1 MTTYPK
7 PASPEHSIAKKNDLL
22 PELSIETVAIND
34 LQQAKRNVRKQSNRQ
49 IAKCRASIKRYGLNR
64 PILITADNEIIDGH
78 AIVEAARQLG
88 LTDLPCIRVADLTDL
103 EVRGLRIA
111 LNQIQTTGEFDL
123 PKLTLE
129 LACQLEFNTDLTDL
143 GFEPPELDGLFE
155 TLPEEG
161 SDPDLAD
168 QIASSIHSASSV
180 TQVNDVWRAGTH
192 LIACADMRNTEL
204 LSELLDGK
212 VTDIVFADPPYNTKV
227 NGHIRVGNSGFDE
240 FAEASGEMSIEEF
253 ILFLIAFLKS
263 VLSRLKPGGLIYCC
277 MDWRHEWE
285 LHQAIQATGLELLN
299 KCIWVKPNGGMGSFY
314 RSRYETVFVLKQPGA
329 PHTNNVQ
336 LGSNGRYR
344 TNVWEYAGATG
355 GGADEADDF
364 TLHPTVKPVR
374 LVQDAILDA
383 SAVGQIVL
391 DPFLGSGTTLL
402 AAERTKRVCIG
413 LEISA
418 AYVDVAI
425 RRWQGLTGNQAT
437 LLKTGQTFAERA
449 AELAAETD
457 KSAEPIPLEN
467 DTGTEEQF

>member
-7 PASPEHSIAKKNDLL
+7 PASPEHSISKKNDLL
-22 PELSIETVAIND
+22 SELCVEAVSIND
-34 LQQAKRNVRKQSNRQ
+34 LQHAKHNVQKQSNRQ
-49 IAKCRASIKRYGLNR
+49 IAKCRASIGRYGLKR
-64 PILITADNEIIDGH
+64 PVLITTDNEIIDGH

-88 LTDLPCIRVADLTDL
+88 LTELPCIRVADLTDL

-111 LNQIQTTGEFDL
+111 LNQIQKTGEFDL

-129 LACQLEFNTDLTDL
+129 LAYQLEFNTDLTDL
-143 GFEPPELDGLFE
+143 GFDPPELDGLFE

-161 SDPDLAD
+161 SYPDLAD
-168 QIASSIHSASSV
+168 QIASSIHSASPV
-180 TQVNDVWRAGTH
+180 TKVNDVWRAGNH
-192 LIACADMRNTEL
+192 LVACADMRNCGL
-204 LSELLDGK
+204 LSKPLGEKPVDL
-212 VTDIVFADPPYNTKV
+212 VFADPPYNTKV
-227 NGHIRVGNSGFDE
+227 NGHIRVGNSGFNE

-285 LHQAIQATGLELLN
+285 LHQAIRATGLELLN

-314 RSRYETVFVLKQPGA
+314 RSRYETVFVLKKTGA
-329 PHTNNVQ
+329 SHTNNVQ
-336 LGSNGRYR
+336 LGSYGRYR

-355 GGADEADDF
+355 GRADEADDF

-383 SAVGQIVL
+383 SAVGQIVM

-402 AAERTKRVCIG
+402 AAERTKRACIG
-413 LEISA
+413 LEISP

-425 RRWQGLTGNQAT
+425 RRWQELTGKQAT
-437 LLKTGQTFAERA
+437 LLKTGQTYAERA
-449 AELAAETD
+449 AELAVGTD
-457 KSAEPIPLEN
+457 ECAEPETLEN
-467 DTGTEEQF
+467 DSGTEEIF

>member
-22 PELSIETVAIND
+22 SELCVEAVSIND
-34 LQQAKRNVRKQSNRQ
+34 LQHAKHNVRKQSSRQ
-49 IAKCRASIKRYGLNR
+49 IARCKASIQRFGVRR
-64 PILITADNEIIDGH
+64 PSLITDEGEIIDGQ
-78 AIVEAARQLG
+78 AMIVAAQQLG
-88 LTDLPCIRVADLTDL
+88 LDEFPCIRVCQMSEQ
-103 EVRGLRIA
+103 EVRALRIA
-111 LNQIQTTGEFDL
+111 LNKIQETGDWD
-123 PKLTLE
+123 KAALTLE
-129 LACQLEFNTDLTDL
+129 LAYQLEFNTDLTDL
-143 GFEPPELDGLFE
+143 GFDPPELDGLFE

-161 SDPDLAD
+161 NDPDLAD
-168 QIASSIHSASSV
+168 QITSLTHSASPV
-180 TQVNDVWRAGTH
+180 TQVNDMWRAGNH
-192 LIACADMRNTEL
+192 LVACVDMRSRSL
-204 LSELLDGK
+204 FSELLGEKPVDL
-212 VTDIVFADPPYNTKV
+212 VFADPPYNTKV

-253 ILFLIAFLKS
+253 ILFLIDFLKS

-285 LHQAIQATGLELLN
+285 LHRAIQATGLEMLN

-355 GGADEADDF
+355 GRADEADDF

-383 SAVGQIVL
+383 SAVGQIIL

-402 AAERTKRVCIG
+402 AAERTKRTCIG
-413 LEISA
+413 LEISPG
-418 AYVDVAI
+418 YVDVAI
-425 RRWQGLTGNQAT
+425 RRWQELTGEKAT
-437 LLKTGQTFAERA
+437 LLKSGQTFAERA
-449 AELAAETD
+449 AELVFGTD
-457 KSAEPIPLEN
+457 ESAEPTPQEN
-467 DTGTEEQF
+467 KTGTKEQF